1 MSRCTYCGVENEHA
15 VGPCLLCGRRLSST
29 LISDGALRRM
39 GLALLVPLLV
49 WICATRGLG
58 L

>member
-1 MSRCTYCGVENEHA
+1 VNEA
-15 VGPCLLCGRRLSST
+15 AAGPCVLCGRRLASGALVSE
-29 LISDGALRRM
+29 LALRRF
-39 GLALLVPLLV
+39 GITVLVPVLV